1 MGPYYH
7 FHKHILEPKALVD
20 KVFASQLTASTP
32 SLLNWRTGIDLD
44 ITRSSLCWGWSHTM
58 LNFCCHRHKCL
69 LNICSTLR
77 TCFQE
82 WYPQWISIFLRK
94 EESIKNFF
102 WACGIQMFNKIL
114 GDCLSNNALVTQQNN
129 VEKHRCSVS
138 KQGQSHSKIKLCPFL
153 FIFRIHLYQ
162 GPLKEKKIYLC
173 CCEVHYFLCCEVTF
187 VSHKKFINIFTSVS
201 VDFL

>member
-1 MGPYYH
+1 MPFSKKRIGYIQRQKNITCIMGPYYH

-44 ITRSSLCWGWSHTM
+44 ITCSSLCWGWSHTM

-82 WYPQWISIFLRK
+82 WYPQRISIFLRK
-94 EESIKNFF
+94 EKSIK
-102 WACGIQMFNKIL
+102 
-114 GDCLSNNALVTQQNN
+114 
-129 VEKHRCSVS
+129 
-138 KQGQSHSKIKLCPFL
+138 KLF
-153 FIFRIHLYQ
+153 
-162 GPLKEKKIYLC
+162 
-173 CCEVHYFLCCEVTF
+173 
-187 VSHKKFINIFTSVS
+187 
-201 VDFL
+201 